1 MQAPPTSSL
10 DFRHFPKEASASGT
24 YEENIYMNRQRKN
37 YVTGFLALAC
47 VVTSS
52 SAFAAD
58 PQAQSKLSGQ
68 EKNFVMEAAR
78 SSMAEKELSDL
89 AEQKARNESVK
100 DLAKEIKSEHT
111 QVVDKL
117 QQIASNNNVSLPSD
131 VSKSDRTIIDRLQK
145 LSGEEFDKEY
155 MKQTVKE
162 HQKDVENYRQQARS
176 AKDQEVKD
184 YAQNTLPTL
193 EQHLDRARQVS
204 ESIGVKTTG
213 TSAQQV
219 ERHMG
224 QTNQ

>member
-1 MQAPPTSSL
+1 
-10 DFRHFPKEASASGT
+10 
-24 YEENIYMNRQRKN
+24 
-37 YVTGFLALAC
+37 